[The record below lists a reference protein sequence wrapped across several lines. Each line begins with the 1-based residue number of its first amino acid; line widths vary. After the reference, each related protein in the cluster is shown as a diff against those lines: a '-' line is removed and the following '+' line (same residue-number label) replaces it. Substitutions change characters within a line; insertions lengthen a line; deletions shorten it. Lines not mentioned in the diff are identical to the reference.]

1 MQLEQH
7 AKLCFRR
14 KKQPRRLK
22 KRPKHPPK
30 LHIWGAI
37 SSRGAS
43 QVVLFTGIMDAKRYA
58 QILGR
63 SLIPF
68 IGSCFPEDHRFQ
80 QDNDPKHCSKHV
92 EKYFQDNGIN
102 WWRTPPESSDLNPIE
117 LVWGSL
123 KQYLRNHFKP
133 KNLSELQEGISTFWQ
148 TLTPAVCRRYISH
161 LRKVIPKVI
170 TEEGGPSG
178 Y

>member
-1 MQLEQH
+1 LE
-7 AKLCFRR
+7 AVSRRTIDFSILNIVASTLKNIFRTM
-14 KKQPRRLK
+14 
-22 KRPKHPPK
+22 H
-30 LHIWGAI
+30 
-37 SSRGAS
+37 
-43 QVVLFTGIMDAKRYA
+43 
-58 QILGR
+58 
-63 SLIPF
+63 
-68 IGSCFPEDHRFQ
+68 
-80 QDNDPKHCSKHV
+80 
-92 EKYFQDNGIN
+92 GIN
-102 WWRTPPESSDLNPIE
+102 WWRTPPESPDLNPIE